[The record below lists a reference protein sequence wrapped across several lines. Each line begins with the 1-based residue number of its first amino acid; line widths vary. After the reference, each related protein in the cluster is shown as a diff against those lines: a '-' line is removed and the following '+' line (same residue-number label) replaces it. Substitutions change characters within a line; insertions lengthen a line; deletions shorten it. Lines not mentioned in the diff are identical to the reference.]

1 MTAGDVAS
9 GSITNTATADSVQ
22 TDPVTDDEVTPVPSP
37 SLDIDKP
44 APTNDDADGS
54 GDVSEGDTL
63 TYTITATNNGAS
75 NLTNVTVTD
84 DLITPTGG
92 TTPCALLAPTETCT
106 LIGTYVVTASDVANG
121 SITNTATADSVQTDP
136 VTDDEVTPIASP
148 ELSVDKPAPVND
160 DADGSGDI
168 SAGDT
173 LTYTITATNTG
184 ASNLT
189 DVTVTDDLITPT
201 GGSTPCAL
209 LAPTQT
215 CTLIGDYV
223 VTPGDVAAGTI
234 TNVATAD
241 SVQTDP
247 VTDDEVTPLN
257 APSLTIN
264 KPAPVNDDADGSG
277 DISAGDTLTYTIT
290 ATNNGASNLTDVTV
304 TDDLIT
310 PTGGSTPC
318 ALLAPTET
326 CTLIGDYVV
335 TPGDVVAGNI
345 TNVATADSVQTDPVT
360 DDEVTP
366 IEEPALDIDKPA
378 PVNDD
383 ADGSGDVSEGDTLT
397 YTITATNNGD
407 SNLTGVTVTDD
418 LITPTGGST
427 PCALLAP
434 TETCTLIGTY
444 VVTAADVANGLIT
457 NTATADSVQTDPV
470 TDDEVTVLNAPALD
484 VDKPAPVNDDADG
497 SGDVSE
503 GDTLTYTITA
513 TNTGGANLT
522 DVTVTDDLI
531 TAAGGSTPCALV
543 APTETCTLIGTYVV
557 TAADVANGLITNTAT
572 ADSVCRRIR
581 LLMMR

>member
-1 MTAGDVAS
+1 MIGTYVVTAGDVAS

-106 LIGTYVVTASDVANG
+106 LIGTYVVTAGDVASG
-121 SITNTATADSVQTDP
+121 SITNTATADSIQTDP

-148 ELSVDKPAPVND
+148 ALS
-160 DADGSGDI
+160 
-168 SAGDT
+168 
-173 LTYTITATNTG
+173 
-184 ASNLT
+184 
-189 DVTVTDDLITPT
+189 
-201 GGSTPCAL
+201 
-209 LAPTQT
+209 
-215 CTLIGDYV
+215 
-223 VTPGDVAAGTI
+223 
-234 TNVATAD
+234 
-241 SVQTDP
+241 
-247 VTDDEVTPLN
+247 
-257 APSLTIN
+257 IN
-264 KPAPVNDDADGSG
+264 
-277 DISAGDTLTYTIT
+277 
-290 ATNNGASNLTDVTV
+290 
-304 TDDLIT
+304 
-310 PTGGSTPC
+310 
-318 ALLAPTET
+318 
-326 CTLIGDYVV
+326 
-335 TPGDVVAGNI
+335 
-345 TNVATADSVQTDPVT
+345 
-360 DDEVTP
+360 
-366 IEEPALDIDKPA
+366 KPA

-397 YTITATNNGD
+397 YTITATNNGA
-407 SNLTGVTVTDD
+407 SNLTDVTVTDD
-418 LITPTGGST
+418 LIAATGGST

-434 TETCTLIGTY
+434 TESCTLIGEY
-444 VVTAADVANGLIT
+444 VVTAADVANGSIT

-470 TDDEVTVLNAPALD
+470 TDDEVTPVPSPSLD

-531 TAAGGSTPCALV
+531 TPTGGSTPCALLAPTETCTLIGTYVVTAADVANGSITNTATADSVQTDPVTDDETTPLNAPELSIDKPAPVNDDADGSGDVSEGDTLTYTITATNTGGANLTDVTVTDDLITPAGGSTPCALV

-557 TAADVANGLITNTAT
+557 TAGDVASGSITNTAT
-572 ADSVCRRIR
+572 ADSVQTDPVTDDEVTPVPSPS
-581 LLMMR
+581 LAVDKPAPANDDADGSGDVSEG